1 MLGTTSKPMKRN
13 VGSYDAALRFVVG
26 CGLIALVN
34 HGYGWWGLIGLA
46 PILNA
51 ATGFCPV
58 YWLLHLDTTACDKVD
73 HRG

>member
-1 MLGTTSKPMKRN
+1 MKRN
-13 VGSYDAALRFVVG
+13 VGSYDAAVRFVAG
-26 CGLIALVN
+26 CALLAAVN

-58 YWLLHLDTTACDKVD
+58 YWLLHLDTAGCDRAG
-73 HRG
+73 RGG